1 MESLAVP
8 GMLPPPP
15 PVIPSGLLPEKILE
29 TKLVPMAR
37 TGVGRQGQRI
47 QLLSNH
53 FNVKV
58 GKTEGYFYQYSVY
71 FPFLLSQFLLLWCVF
86 CAYNL
91 ISYAV
96 KVAISYEDGK
106 SVDAKGIG
114 RKVLDKVHETYSSEL
129 SGKYFA
135 YDGEKSLF
143 TIGSLPQ
150 NKLEFTVILEEFSSS
165 RR

>member
-1 MESLAVP
+1 M
-8 GMLPPPP
+8 
-15 PVIPSGLLPEKILE
+15 
-29 TKLVPMAR
+29 
-37 TGVGRQGQRI
+37 
-47 QLLSNH
+47 
-53 FNVKV
+53 
-58 GKTEGYFYQYSVY
+58 
-71 FPFLLSQFLLLWCVF
+71 F

-106 SVDAKGIG
+106 SADAKGIG
-114 RKVLDKVHETYSSEL
+114 RKVLDKVHETYASEL

-150 NKLEFTVILEEFSSS
+150 NKLEFTVILEELSSS
-165 RR
+165 RRYIYSLRKQFTAFCSFHCVFY